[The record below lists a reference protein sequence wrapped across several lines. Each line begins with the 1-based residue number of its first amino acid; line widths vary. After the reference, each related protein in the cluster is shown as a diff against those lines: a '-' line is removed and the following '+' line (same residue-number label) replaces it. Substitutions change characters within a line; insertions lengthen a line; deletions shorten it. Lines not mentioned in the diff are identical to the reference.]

1 MKFDTNGEVKQRRKP
16 ATDLVY
22 GKVPPQVK
30 EVEMAVLGALLLDSY
45 CLPSVIGL
53 LFVDAFYVDA
63 HQKIY
68 SAILKL
74 YDGNKKIDTLTVV
87 EQLKADEVLE
97 IVGGPYYVVTL
108 TNQVVSTANI
118 EYHAMLV
125 IQKYL
130 GRELIRICGE
140 GIGDAY
146 EDSTDIISLYEKTDN
161 ELINVQE
168 RVLSASMQDMSY
180 YSKKVYEEYETVKS
194 TGVLGIQTGIKPL
207 DAMIC
212 GLVAPDLIIIAARPS
227 MGKTAL
233 ALSITHYTSILHD
246 IPCAWFSLEMNG
258 SQLTMRLAAID
269 SGLNHKE
276 IRQGKIST
284 NDETLLFNSLD
295 RIGKAPIY
303 IEDKGVINIRT
314 IRTRTHIL
322 KRKHKIQYIVVDYL
336 QLMSAVDPKNKNRE
350 AVVSEI
356 SRSLK
361 ELARELNMPIIALS
375 QLSRA
380 VEARPDKM
388 PQLSDL
394 RESGGIEQDA
404 DEVIFLMRPEWYQFT
419 EPVQIKGKDYDVRG
433 LCIGKTAKNRHGD
446 CENFAMWFEGRQML
460 LKTHPNDMNYNQTI
474 NHIPEYKD
482 FTEPNNK
489 FEENPF

>member
-1 MKFDTNGEVKQRRKP
+1 MEFDKKRMIKNRNTPEI
-16 ATDLVY
+16 DFIY

-30 EVEMAVLGALLLDSY
+30 EVECAVLGALLIDSH
-45 CLPSVIGL
+45 CLPSVIGM
-53 LFVDAFYVDA
+53 LFPEVFYVDA

-74 YDGNKKIDTLTVV
+74 YDANSRIDILTVI
-87 EQLKADEVLE
+87 EQLKKDENLDL
-97 IVGGPYYVVTL
+97 VGGPFYVTTL
-108 TNQVVSTANI
+108 TRDVVSSANV
-118 EYHAMLV
+118 EYHSLL
-125 IQKYL
+125 ITQKFL
-130 GRELIRICGE
+130 GRELIRICGD
-140 GIGDAY
+140 GLSDAY
-146 EDSTDIISLYEKTDN
+146 EDSTDIFALYEKTDN
-161 ELINVQE
+161 ELINIQE
-168 RVLSASMQDMSY
+168 RVLSAAMQDMAY
-180 YSKKVYEEYETVKS
+180 YAKKVYEDYETVKS
-194 TGVLGIQTGIKPL
+194 IGVLGIQTGIAAL
-207 DAMIC
+207 DKMIC
-212 GLVAPDLIIIAARPS
+212 GLVAPDLIIVAARPS

-233 ALSITHYTSILHD
+233 ALSITHYTSILNN

-276 IRQGKIST
+276 IRQGRISPT
-284 NDETLLFNSLD
+284 DESLLFDSLD
-295 RIGKAPIY
+295 RISKSPIF

-336 QLMSAVDPKNKNRE
+336 QLMNAVDPKNKNRE
-350 AVVSEI
+350 AIVSEI

-375 QLSRA
+375 QLSRE
-380 VEARPDKM
+380 VEKRPDKM

-394 RESGGIEQDA
+394 RESGSIEQDA

-419 EPVQIKGKDYDVRG
+419 EPVQIKDKNYDVRG

-460 LKTHPNDMNYNQTI
+460 LKTHPQDAGYTHQQNNSSYS
-474 NHIPEYKD
+474 D
-482 FTEPNNK
+482 FTQPKSN
-489 FEENPF
+489 FTENIF